1 MFGSSILDTAIGMI
15 FVFLII
21 SLLCGI
27 VQELI
32 ATILGWR
39 AAFLKAGVTQLLA
52 DPNFTGL
59 AKQVYQHPL
68 IASLAKPGQTPSYIP
83 SRTFT
88 LALLDVMD
96 PEGATKVAGANVQEL
111 VSKIADPAIKR
122 IANALVSGT
131 QATIEDLRKSVED
144 WFDDVM
150 DRVSGWYKRRAQLV
164 TLIVGVV
171 VCIGFNVDAVAIFS
185 TLWRDHTLRE
195 AIVAQASSFASAHAP
210 AAQGEAAGAG
220 NDQPSV
226 TALEGELDKL
236 ALPIGWDLSGKTAT
250 TEPKPSSQVAMIW
263 TSRII
268 GWLIAALATMMGS
281 GFWFDLLNKLLNLR
295 SAGAKPL
302 TAVEQRQ
309 AEATPST

>member
-21 SLLCGI
+21 SLVCGI

-39 AAFLKAGVTQLLA
+39 AAFLKQGVMQLLA
-52 DPNFTGL
+52 DPNFAGL

-96 PEGATKVAGANVQEL
+96 PQGATKVAGANVQEL
-111 VSKIADPAIKR
+111 VSKIADPAVRR

-185 TLWRDHTLRE
+185 TLWKDHTLRE

-210 AAQGEAAGAG
+210 AAEGATAGTA
-220 NDQPSV
+220 NEPSV
-226 TALEGELDKL
+226 TALQGELDKL
-236 ALPIGWDLSGKTAT
+236 ALPIGWDLSGKTGT
-250 TEPKPSSQVAMIW
+250 TEQKPVEAPRSPW
-263 TSRII
+263 
-268 GWLIAALATMMGS
+268 S
-281 GFWFDLLNKLLNLR
+281 GR
-295 SAGAKPL
+295 AESSAGSLP
-302 TAVEQRQ
+302 R
-309 AEATPST
+309 SRR